1 MGISPYL
8 SRLRESIGHELLL
21 LPSVAVLAWD
31 DDGRLLLVREAST
44 GLWQT
49 IGGAIEPDES
59 PREAAIRETREEAGV
74 TIGIERIRGV
84 VGGPQ
89 FRLRYPNGDLVGYV
103 TTVFDARVVE
113 GTPQSDGDETIDVGW
128 FSPQELGTVGMTEFT
143 RALFDAV
150 EVVLLSESDGLVDVV
165 EMVRRLPYG
174 RPSDRT
180 VEGMFRERR
189 GTCSTKHLF
198 LAKVLAER
206 FPETDPLIVHRVYTL
221 DRVRAC
227 GLFGAE
233 VAETVPKHGL
243 VDVHRYI
250 TIALEGR
257 RIEIDATFPGPAWDG
272 QSSLSLACG
281 PGQDHPAGD
290 EPDAEK
296 RALEEQHC
304 DPAIREPFIAALAS
318 AGVELGPSRPM

>member
-8 SRLRESIGHELLL
+8 SRVRRAIGHELLL

-31 DDGRLLLVREAST
+31 GDGRLLLVREAST

-49 IGGAIEPDES
+49 IGGAVEPDES
-59 PREAAIRETREEAGV
+59 PHEAAMREAREEAGV
-74 TIGIERIRGV
+74 TISIERIRGV
-84 VGGPQ
+84 TGGPQ
-89 FRLRYPNGDLVGYV
+89 FRLRYPNDDLVGYV
-103 TTVFDARVVE
+103 TTVFDARLVDGV
-113 GTPQSDGDETIDVGW
+113 PQPDGDETIDVGW
-128 FSPQELGTVGMTEFT
+128 FSPWELGTVDLTEFT

-150 EVVLLSESDGLVDVV
+150 QVVLLSKSDGLVDMV

-174 RPSDRT
+174 RPRNRT
-180 VEGMFRERR
+180 VEGMIRERR

-198 LAKVLAER
+198 LAKALAER
-206 FPETDPLIVHRVYTL
+206 LPETDPLIVHRVYTL
-221 DRVRAC
+221 DRARARE
-227 GLFGAE
+227 LFGAA
-233 VAETVPKHGL
+233 VAETVPADGL

-250 TIALEGR
+250 TVALEGR

-272 QSSLSLACG
+272 RSPLPLACG
-281 PGQDHPAGD
+281 PGQDYPAGE

-304 DPAIREPFIAALAS
+304 DPTVREPFIAAIS
-318 AGVELGPSRPM
+318 SPEG